1 MKIGTLVECV
11 DDRFNAEQLEKIP
24 NRPQKGNHYMI
35 REIIELGHLVGVML
49 EEIRNPLTAKFKGQD
64 VEPNFNIER
73 FREIEG
79 LDDLYDELVEEALV
93 EDLEFMEI

>member
-1 MKIGTLVECV
+1 MKIGTLVECI
-11 DDRFNAEQLEKIP
+11 DSRFSAEQLEKIP
-24 NRPQKGNHYMI
+24 NCPQKGNHYMI
-35 REIIELGHLVGVML
+35 REIIKLGHLVGVLL
-49 EEIRNPLTAKFKGQD
+49 EEIHNPITAKLNGIP

-79 LDDLYDELVEEALV
+79 LDDLYDELVEEVFA

>member
-11 DDRFNAEQLEKIP
+11 DDRFNIEQIEKIP

-35 REIIELGHLVGVML
+35 REIIEYGHLVGVVL
-49 EEIRNPLTAKFKGQD
+49 EEIRNPRVAKFKGIP

-79 LDDLYDELVEEALV
+79 LDNLYNELLEETFVENLELV
-93 EDLEFMEI
+93 

>member
-1 MKIGTLVECV
+1 MKIGTLVECI

-49 EEIRNPLTAKFKGQD
+49 EEIRNPRVARFNGQPI
-64 VEPNFNIER
+64 EPNFNVER

-79 LDDLYDELVEEALV
+79 LDDLYSELLEESLV
-93 EDLEFMEI
+93 EDLELI

>member
-1 MKIGTLVECV
+1 MKIGTLVECI
-11 DDRFNAEQLEKIP
+11 DDRFNAEQLKKIP

-64 VEPNFNIER
+64 IEPNFNIER

-79 LDDLYDELVEEALV
+79 LDDLYDELFEEV
-93 EDLEFMEI
+93 SIEDLELV

>member
-1 MKIGTLVECV
+1 MKIGTLVECI

-24 NRPQKGNHYMI
+24 NRPKKGNHYMV
-35 REIIELGHLVGVML
+35 REIIELGHLVGIML

-64 VEPNFNIER
+64 IEPNFNIER

-79 LDDLYDELVEEALV
+79 LDDLYDELLEEV
-93 EDLEFMEI
+93 SIEDLELI

>member
-11 DDRFNAEQLEKIP
+11 DDRFNVEQLEKIP

-35 REIIELGHLVGVML
+35 RGIVELGQLVGVML
-49 EEIRNPLTAKFKGQD
+49 EEIRNPHTAKFRGQNI
-64 VEPNFNIER
+64 EPNFNIER

-79 LDDLYDELVEEALV
+79 LDDLYDELLEEVFA
-93 EDLEFMEI
+93 ENLEFIEI

>member
-1 MKIGTLVECV
+1 MKIGTLVECI

-24 NRPQKGNHYMI
+24 TRPKKGNHYMV
-35 REIIELGHLVGVML
+35 REIIELGHLVGIML

-64 VEPNFNIER
+64 IEPNFNIER

-79 LDDLYDELVEEALV
+79 LDDLYDELLEEV
-93 EDLEFMEI
+93 SIEDLELI

>member
-1 MKIGTLVECV
+1 MKIGTLVECI
-11 DDRFNAEQLEKIP
+11 DDRFNTKQLEKIP

-49 EEIRNPLTAKFKGQD
+49 EEIRNPCVARFNGQPI
-64 VEPNFNIER
+64 EPNFNVER

-79 LDDLYDELVEEALV
+79 LDDLYSELLEESLV
-93 EDLEFMEI
+93 EDLELI

>member
-1 MKIGTLVECV
+1 MKIGTLVECI

-49 EEIRNPLTAKFKGQD
+49 EEVRNPRVARFNGQPI
-64 VEPNFNIER
+64 EPNFNVER

-79 LDDLYDELVEEALV
+79 LDDLYSELLEESLV
-93 EDLEFMEI
+93 EDLELI